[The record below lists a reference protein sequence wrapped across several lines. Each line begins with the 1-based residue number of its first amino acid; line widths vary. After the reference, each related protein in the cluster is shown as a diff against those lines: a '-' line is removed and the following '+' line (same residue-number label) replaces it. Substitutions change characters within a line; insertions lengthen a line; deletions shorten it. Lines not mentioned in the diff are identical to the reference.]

1 MKFNRAARLLPAG
14 LFALSLAIIA
24 AAQAQSTAPT
34 RPAPSPP
41 GAADYKPEVGQQ
53 GKDVVWVP
61 TSQALVNKMLD
72 MAKLTAA
79 DVHYDLGSGDGR
91 TVITAARRGARS
103 YGIEY
108 NPDMVALSQR
118 AAAQEGVAERATF
131 TKADLFEIGR
141 AHV

>member
-61 TSQALVNKMLD
+61 TSQADRKSTRLNSSHTDISRMPSS
-72 MAKLTAA
+72 A
-79 DVHYDLGSGDGR
+79 
-91 TVITAARRGARS
+91 
-103 YGIEY
+103 
-108 NPDMVALSQR
+108 
-118 AAAQEGVAERATF
+118 
-131 TKADLFEIGR
+131 
-141 AHV
+141 